1 MVMKTADK
9 SALGR
14 PQARLIIAL
23 AASLLFCAACK
34 NANRARMTPLDAAG
48 MHPETIE
55 QLNQYHV
62 NDAEVQ
68 QILTAGRAGMS
79 EQNCVELVRL
89 ARSHDQAFTE
99 GDAIAGMLEAGLK
112 QDTILEIILLNQLTT
127 SGGEAEAMHLAG
139 LSDAVIL
146 NMVRRRA
153 KGQTVLSG
161 SRLAE
166 LRDAGFSNAQLVA
179 VLDQGLSDRQAQEAL
194 AHHDYA
200 VGGHNFVRQ
209 RGRR

>member
-1 MVMKTADK
+1 MKTAGK
-9 SALGR
+9 SAFGPRQGR
-14 PQARLIIAL
+14 LVIAL
-23 AASLLFCAACK
+23 AASLLFGAGC
-34 NANRARMTPLDAAG
+34 NNVNRAHMTPLDDAG
-48 MHPETIE
+48 MHPEAIE
-55 QLNQYHV
+55 QLKKYQV

-99 GDAIAGMLEAGLK
+99 GDAIAGMLDAGVK
-112 QDTILEIILLNQLTT
+112 QDTVLEIVRLNELPGF
-127 SGGEAEAMHLAG
+127 GGEAEAMHLAG

-146 NMVRRRA
+146 DVARRRA
-153 KGQTVLSG
+153 RGEAVLSG

-179 VLDQGLSDRQAQEAL
+179 ALDQGLSDKQAAEAL
-194 AHHDYA
+194 AHHEYA
-200 VGGHNFVRQ
+200 VGGHSFVRQ
-209 RGRR
+209 RGR

>member
-1 MVMKTADK
+1 MAGK
-9 SALGR
+9 SAIGR
-14 PQARLIIAL
+14 RRARLMAAL
-23 AASLLFCAACK
+23 AAGLLLFAGCN

-55 QLNQYHV
+55 QLNKYQV

-89 ARSHDQAFTE
+89 ARTHDQAFTE
-99 GDAIAGMLEAGLK
+99 GEAIAGMLDAGVK
-112 QDTILEIILLNQLTT
+112 QDTVLEIVRLNELPVF
-127 SGGEAEAMHLAG
+127 GGEAEAMHLAG
-139 LSDAVIL
+139 LSDALIL
-146 NMVRRRA
+146 DVARRRA
-153 KGQTVLSG
+153 RGEAVLSG

-179 VLDQGLSDRQAQEAL
+179 ELDQGLSDKQAAEVL
-194 AHHDYA
+194 AHHNYT
-200 VGGHNFVRQ
+200 VGGHNFVHQ

>member
-1 MVMKTADK
+1 
-9 SALGR
+9 
-14 PQARLIIAL
+14 
-23 AASLLFCAACK
+23 
-34 NANRARMTPLDAAG
+34 
-48 MHPETIE
+48 
-55 QLNQYHV
+55 
-62 NDAEVQ
+62 
-68 QILTAGRAGMS
+68 MS

-112 QDTILEIILLNQLTT
+112 QDTILEIIRLNQLMT

-200 VGGHNFVRQ
+200 VGGHSFVRQ

>member
-1 MVMKTADK
+1 MKMAGK
-9 SALGR
+9 PAFGR
-14 PQARLIIAL
+14 RQAHLTIAL
-23 AASLLFCAACK
+23 AASLFVCAGCN

-55 QLNQYHV
+55 QLNKYQV

-79 EQNCVELVRL
+79 ERNCVELVRL
-89 ARSHDQAFTE
+89 ARSKDRAFSE
-99 GDAIAGMLEAGLK
+99 GEAIAGMLEAGVK
-112 QDTILEIILLNQLTT
+112 QDTILEIVRLNELTAF
-127 SGGEAEAMHLAG
+127 GGEAEAMHLAG

-146 NMVRRRA
+146 NVARRKARGEA
-153 KGQTVLSG
+153 VLSG

-179 VLDQGLSDRQAQEAL
+179 ALDQGLSDKQAVEAL

-200 VGGHNFVRQ
+200 VGGHSFVRQ